1 MNVNKDD
8 FKVQPTNK
16 FVAVFE
22 SQAKLEDALPQL
34 EPLKVGAADIEILK
48 GDEGADI
55 IDAQGQT
62 SGLLGSVVRAIQK
75 ISDDH
80 RFFEQYEEDLR
91 EGRVVAFIPGSDRD
105 KEAVSKVLRAHGAIS
120 IRYMGQFVT
129 EDL

>member
-62 SGLLGSVVRAIQK
+62 SGLLGSVVRA
-75 ISDDH
+75 
-80 RFFEQYEEDLR
+80 
-91 EGRVVAFIPGSDRD
+91 
-105 KEAVSKVLRAHGAIS
+105 
-120 IRYMGQFVT
+120 
-129 EDL
+129 